1 MTSKNKK
8 MFDDLRENVMKLQ
21 KQLDDREK
29 VDK

>member
-8 MFDDLRENVMKLQ
+8 MFDELRENVMKLQ